1 MNVRLLLPA
10 VGLVIGL
17 LAFGCRTETNVVSP
31 DQGSPGITVSGS
43 GSVFGQPDVAVV
55 TLGVEAQAAS
65 VGDARTQAAERMDAM
80 ISALKDGGVADDDI
94 QTTRFSVQP
103 LYDFTDGRQV
113 LRGFIVS
120 NVATAKIR
128 EIDNAGTLIDA
139 ALGAGGDLS
148 RVESLNFTIDD
159 PSALE
164 EEARTK
170 AVEDAAKRAQTLA
183 AAAGVGLGKAR
194 SIVES
199 RAPVAPFDFDQ
210 SAFAG
215 QPQPG
220 DVPTPL
226 ELGQLEVQVEV
237 QVVYGLD

>member
-10 VGLVIGL
+10 AALALGL

-31 DQGSPGITVSGS
+31 DQESPGITVSGS
-43 GSVFGQPDVAVV
+43 GSVFGEPDIAVV
-55 TLGVEAQAAS
+55 TLGVEAQADS
-65 VGDARTQAAERMDAM
+65 VGDARTQAAERMDGM
-80 ISALKDGGVADDDI
+80 ISALKDGGVADEDI

-120 NVATAKIR
+120 NVATVKIR
-128 EIDNAGTLIDA
+128 EIDNTGTLIDA
-139 ALGAGGDLS
+139 ALEAGGDLS

-170 AVEDAAKRAQTLA
+170 AVEDAAQRAQTLA
-183 AAAGVGLGKAR
+183 DAAGVELGKAR

-199 RAPVAPFDFDQ
+199 RSPIV
-210 SAFAG
+210 
-215 QPQPG
+215 PG
-220 DVPTPL
+220 DFARDEASQAAGGALTPV
-226 ELGQLEVQVEV
+226 ELGQLEVQVDV
-237 QVVYGLD
+237 QVVYGLK